1 MVEILVP
8 LGFFA
13 TIFGIVYIAITAR
26 NKERMA
32 LIEKGQDA
40 SILRDEN
47 QLHGRYNALKFGI
60 LAFGVGIGLVVANIL
75 DINRIMDDDV
85 AYFAMIALFGGLSL
99 IVYYLLMRRIK
110 PEKEK

>member
-13 TIFGIVYIAITAR
+13 TIFGIVYIAVTAK

-40 SILRDEN
+40 SIFKTDDK
-47 QLHGRYNALKFGI
+47 LHGRYNALKFGL
-60 LAFGVGIGLVVANIL
+60 LAIGVGIGLVIGNIL
-75 DINRIMDDDV
+75 DYTNVMDDEV
-85 AYFAMIALFGGLSL
+85 AYFAMILLFGGFSL
-99 IVYYLLMRRIK
+99 LLYYRIMKRIK
-110 PEKEK
+110 PEEDD